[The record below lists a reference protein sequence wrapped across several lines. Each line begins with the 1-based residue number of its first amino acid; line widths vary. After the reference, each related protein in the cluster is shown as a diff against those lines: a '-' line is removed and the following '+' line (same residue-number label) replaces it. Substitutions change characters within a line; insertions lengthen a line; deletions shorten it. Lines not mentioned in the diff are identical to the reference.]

1 MTIKYSALEIAK
13 KISAIDPA
21 FRVPTAEQ
29 IPIIESPLTPAV
41 VIAGAGS
48 GKTETMSQRV
58 LFLVANSIITP
69 NQLLGLTFT
78 RKAAGELGKRVKYRL
93 RQLKK
98 AGLLPDHLDESEL
111 TVSTYHS
118 YAGKVLADH
127 AIRIGID
134 ADADPIGEAA
144 AWQIALE
151 EVTRFSGN
159 DLPINGSTA
168 SVVQEVMDLSTGL
181 AENDRSTEEV
191 IDYTQKLLSQISQFS
206 DRQTIPVVEFKE
218 ELKQRLAILPI
229 VAAFDH
235 RRKESG
241 LLTFNDHMSIAARL
255 VSQSKVS
262 HSDDIGEIERGKY
275 KVVLLDEYQ
284 DTSFNQIK
292 FLSNLYGN
300 NHPVTAVGDPNQAI
314 YGWRSASSETL
325 DTFSQSFNSKALR
338 FNLLTTWR
346 NDHAVLDL
354 ANVVIDQIS
363 TEKQIAKLT
372 ARPNAKTGEVICAV
386 YETQAQEGSEIAA
399 YFATKWFEKER
410 ENLPA
415 DKKSTFA
422 VLVRSRSQIDLI
434 QSAFN
439 ELNIPT
445 DVVGV
450 GGLIN
455 TPEVADIIALLRTLT
470 MPESGTALMRLL
482 TGPHLNLGAR
492 DLMALGSFTKAF
504 ARDNDF
510 SRGAQLKQALEEDI
524 EVVATADEFATGSI
538 IESLEQLLILTPAQ
552 LNKYQKT
559 PEFSAEGLA
568 RLRKF
573 SLSLRSLRRN
583 LNGSI
588 TEAIIEAS
596 EFLSLDTEVLV
607 RDGWQNGRR
616 NIDRFLDEAARFQK
630 NGGGLFNFLQWLKI
644 AQDAEGG
651 LKPAEVDVRSD
662 AVQILTIHAAKGAE
676 WDYVA
681 IPGLAEKNFPNIGKK
696 SDNWITNAGSIPVS
710 MRGDYQQLPSINFD
724 SFSTNKNLK
733 DGIESFSDQ
742 WKSRKAM
749 EEMRLAYV
757 AITRAKQGLICT
769 TSHFRTGENAVAPS
783 RLSQLFANAL
793 GSIPGGKVIAD
804 ELIPDG
810 INPMKENPVT
820 AYWPSQSK
828 EVTKL
833 REVASVVEVS
843 EPFTKNEVEQI
854 LKSSADEEK
863 VSLLTDLGMII
874 NEIQSKSSKQNIVL
888 PTRLSVSTLLYLAND
903 PQELALRLRRPM
915 PNHIDKYARR
925 GTEFHLWLENHFKHP
940 SLISMDELFN
950 NDLSSDLMQDA
961 PLDKLQNAWLGSEW
975 ANREPVAVEVG
986 FETMIDTTLIRGRID
1001 AVYQTTA
1008 DHYEV
1013 VDWKTGKVKSG
1024 QDLQTAAIQLAMY
1037 RLAYSKLKSV
1047 PIENISAAFHYVI
1060 DNETVRPADILN
1072 ESELIGLV
1080 SKIPIQI

>member
-29 IPIIESPLTPAV
+29 IPIIESPLAPAV

-111 TVSTYHS
+111 TISTYHS

-144 AWQIALE
+144 AWQIAFE

-181 AENDRSTEEV
+181 AENDRSAEEI

-206 DRQTIPVVEFKE
+206 DRQTVPVVEFKE

-255 VSQSKVS
+255 VSQSKTS

-630 NGGGLFNFLQWLKI
+630 NGGSLFNFLQWLKI

-710 MRGDYQQLPSINFD
+710 MRGDYQQLPAINFD
-724 SFSTNKNLK
+724 NFSTNKNLK

-783 RLSQLFANAL
+783 RLFQLFANAL

-810 INPMKENPVT
+810 INPMKENPITV
-820 AYWPSQSK
+820 YWPSQSK

-854 LKSSADEEK
+854 IKSSADEEK

-874 NEIQSKSSKQNIVL
+874 NEIGSKSSKQNIVL

-950 NDLSSDLMQDA
+950 NDLSNDLMQDA

>member
-1 MTIKYSALEIAK
+1 MTIKYSALDIAK
-13 KISAIDPA
+13 KIAAIDPT
-21 FRVPTAEQ
+21 FRVPTDEQ
-29 IPIIESPLTPAV
+29 IPIIESPLAPAV

-78 RKAAGELGKRVKYRL
+78 RKAAGELAKRIKHRL

-98 AGLLPDHLDESEL
+98 AGLLLDHLDESEL
-111 TVSTYHS
+111 TIATYHS

-144 AWQIALE
+144 AWQIAFE
-151 EVTRFSGN
+151 EVSRYSGG

-181 AENDRSTEEV
+181 AENDRSAEEI
-191 IDYTQKLLSQISQFS
+191 IDYTQKLLAQISQFS
-206 DRQTIPVVEFKE
+206 DRQTVPVVEFKE

-229 VAAFDH
+229 VAAFDN

-255 VSQSKVS
+255 VSESKSS
-262 HSDDIGEIERGKY
+262 HSDDIGAIERGKY

-325 DTFSQSFNSKALR
+325 DTFSQSFNSKAMR

-363 TEKQIAKLT
+363 TDKQIAKLS

-386 YETQAQEGSEIAA
+386 YETQAQEGAEIAA
-399 YFATKWFEKER
+399 YFATKWFDKER

-422 VLVRSRSQIDLI
+422 VLVRNRSQIDLI

-455 TPEVADIIALLRTLT
+455 TQEVAHIISLIRTLT
-470 MPESGTALMRLL
+470 MPESCTALMRLL

-524 EVVATADEFATGSI
+524 EVIATADEFATGSI
-538 IESLEQLLILTPAQ
+538 IESLEQLLILTPAE

-559 PEFSAEGLA
+559 PEFTAEGLA

-573 SLSLRSLRRN
+573 SLALRALRRN

-630 NGGGLFNFLQWLKI
+630 NGGSLFNFLQWLKI

-681 IPGLAEKNFPNIGKK
+681 IPGLAEKSFPNVGKK

-724 SFSTNKNLK
+724 NFSTNKNLK

-742 WKSRKAM
+742 WKARKAM

-769 TSHFRTGENAVAPS
+769 TSHFRTGENVVAPS
-783 RLSQLFANAL
+783 LLFQLFANAAA
-793 GSIPGGKVIAD
+793 GIPGGKVIA
-804 ELIPDG
+804 EAQIPDG
-810 INPMKENPVT
+810 INPMKENPIT

-833 REVASVVEVS
+833 RQLAEVVDAS
-843 EPFTKNEVEQI
+843 EPFTKDEVEQVI
-854 LKSSADEEK
+854 NSSADKEK
-863 VSLLTDLGMII
+863 VSILNDLKMII

-888 PTRLSVSTLLYLAND
+888 PSRLSVSTLLYLAND
-903 PQELALRLRRPM
+903 PDELALRLRRPM

-940 SLISMDELFN
+940 SLISMDDLFN
-950 NDLSSDLMQDA
+950 DVLANDLMQDA
-961 PLDKLQNAWLGSEW
+961 PLDKLQNAWLASDW

-1008 DHYEV
+1008 DRYEV

-1024 QDLQTAAIQLAMY
+1024 EDLQTAAIQLAMY

-1047 PIENISAAFHYVI
+1047 PIENISAAFHYVL

-1072 ESELIGLV
+1072 ESELIALV
-1080 SKIPIQI
+1080 SKVPIQI